1 MENRTDKNEQLSRL
15 RELIQQQRWATL
27 ATVND
32 KGEPQAS
39 MVAYVFNEV
48 TGEIYLHLSTLA
60 EHTRNLA
67 NNPHAS
73 LAISEND
80 DGRSDPQELA
90 RAGLNGTVVVIEASD
105 ERYAAAKAC
114 YLKRLPDAAPR
125 FGFGDFRLFH
135 FQVEKIRYVGGFAR
149 AFSYRGEELL
159 QAGNTP

>member
-1 MENRTDKNEQLSRL
+1 MENRAEKKEQLSRL
-15 RELIQQQRWATL
+15 RELVQQQRWATL

-39 MVAYVFNEV
+39 MVAYAFNEA
-48 TGEIYLHLSTLA
+48 TGDIYLHLSTLA

-67 NNPHAS
+67 ENPHAS

-90 RAGLNGTVVVIEASD
+90 RAGLNGTIVPVDTTD
-105 ERYAAAKAC
+105 ERYASVKAC
-114 YLKRLPDAAPR
+114 YLSRLPDAEPR

-135 FQVEKIRYVGGFAR
+135 FHVEKIRYVGGFAR

-159 QAGNTP
+159 QP